1 MKQSA
6 VKTLGAAA
14 LGAAFA
20 AAAAGSAAAAP
31 ATLPDTATPL
41 DSVTS
46 VAPVQKAVTK
56 LPAGAPESL
65 VGGQQALTEAAGPL
79 AATLEGVTNKAL
91 PTDGAADPVAGLLG
105 GLPIAGALP
114 LDGLPLDG
122 LPLDGLPLGGL
133 PLGGLPLG

>member
-31 ATLPDTATPL
+31 TTLPDTATPL

-65 VGGQQALTEAAGPL
+65 VGGQQALTDAVGPL
-79 AATLEGVTNKAL
+79 ASTLEGVKNTVL
-91 PTDGAADPVAGLLG
+91 PANGSADPVAGLLG
-105 GLPIAGALP
+105 GLPVSPGNLP
-114 LDGLPLDG
+114 LT
-122 LPLDGLPLGGL
+122 GLPLGGL
-133 PLGGLPLG
+133 PLG